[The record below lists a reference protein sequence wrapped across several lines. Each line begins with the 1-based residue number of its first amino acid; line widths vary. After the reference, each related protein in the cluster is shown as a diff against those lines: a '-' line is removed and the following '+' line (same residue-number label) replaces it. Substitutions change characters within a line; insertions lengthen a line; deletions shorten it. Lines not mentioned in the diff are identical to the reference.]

1 MIDVNTLKEINMQYQ
16 FIIKNIVN
24 GCYFKLSNNTTGECF
39 NYVTSEHDK
48 NEVIVMSEFE
58 TMFTP
63 MCNIYPKEDLLMV
76 TESFAMDILPEQMK
90 LFGEFWLH
98 LLKQDNT
105 IDTKFT
111 YIKRRKEPLIECVGE
126 III

>member
-1 MIDVNTLKEINMQYQ
+1 MQYQ

-24 GCYFKLSNNTTGECF
+24 GCYFKLSNNTTRECF

-48 NEVIVMSEFE
+48 DEVIVMSELE

-63 MCNIYPKEDLLMV
+63 MCNIYPEEDLLMV
-76 TESFAMDILPEQMK
+76 AESFAMDILPKQMK

-105 IDTKFT
+105 TDTKFT
-111 YIKRRKEPLIECVGE
+111 YIKRRKDPLIECVGE
-126 III
+126 IVI